1 MGLSNLKHVSFF
13 DEMIFPYMEKLTLI
27 SSKYLIGLLI
37 NMRATLKNDGIT
49 DENVLSM
56 SIGYCRGLND
66 DFRIRYIIFN
76 YANAVGDV
84 ISIPYNFQISNQN
97 YLHGIYDKY
106 LNELILSLQLVKS
119 ENPVVNPKYQCVEIH
134 LSNVDGLPNYI
145 KNVSYEPTSAEE
157 GKLLVSVSLDLMNFS
172 LMQSGK
178 SLSYFEHQFYSDDH
192 FESCKKLCQWA
203 KSFGMD
209 DSESGVAK
217 KALSELNDV
226 VINLCCNKQSELRRT
241 GNLKYEHDL
250 FMLTIITEQA

>member
-13 DEMIFPYMEKLTLI
+13 DEMVFPYMEKLTLI

-66 DFRIRYIIFN
+66 NFRIRYIIFN

-84 ISIPYNFQISNQN
+84 ISIPYNFQISDQN

-172 LMQSGK
+172 LMQGGK
-178 SLSYFEHQFYSDDH
+178 SLSYFQHSFYSDSH
-192 FESCKKLCQWA
+192 FESCQRLCHWA
-203 KSFGMD
+203 ESFGMG
-209 DSESGVAK
+209 DSESGIVK
-217 KALSELNDV
+217 KALSELNDS
-226 VINLCCNKQSELRRT
+226 VINLCRNRQSDLRRT

-250 FMLTIITEQA
+250 FLLDIATTST